1 MSERLLLSELRNS
14 FLQDHRISLFLITLK
29 CGSPHPKVAK
39 ILQRSIFIVVGY
51 LQLASIAF
59 LNFVI
64 AFVNVEELVGRLCE
78 SLYWCHCHQR
88 YQCYQ
93 FHRHV
98 SLSFLRVTCLP
109 SGFVGLENLGVVSLL
124 KAVYRPGH
132 FFHRRW
138 VSKVLCV
145 GIGVVLCA
153 RWSFAKCNVVC
164 GISLYCLTLPTAPA
178 ARGEKGYGAIP

>member
-1 MSERLLLSELRNS
+1 MFLFIRYNFCTYTIRIGTLQLSKLCDLVIAMLPVLYNIAIVLFEICASRIYVRRIVTDSELRNS

-98 SLSFLRVTCLP
+98 SLSFLRVTCLVSLP
-109 SGFVGLENLGVVSLL
+109 SGFVGSENLGVVSLL
-124 KAVYRPGH
+124 KAV
-132 FFHRRW
+132 
-138 VSKVLCV
+138 
-145 GIGVVLCA
+145 
-153 RWSFAKCNVVC
+153 
-164 GISLYCLTLPTAPA
+164 
-178 ARGEKGYGAIP
+178 